1 MDILVVS
8 PIEVTPP
15 NSGGARR
22 IIDMGKTLATMGNK
36 VTILDITIAAGFQNK
51 KPQVLLEDE
60 NFKVITTGLFRS
72 VVFKHLIYSD
82 IVQFEFPYFFF
93 LMLFLKL
100 IGKKYVLDAHDV
112 EYYLSMNTQQITN
125 FGKHKASNYS
135 FLNKLFQHTPIIVLL
150 IEGIS
155 VKLSSIVFTCSQLDA
170 DNLSRLYRIP
180 RNRVTVIPNCGRAL
194 IYQNVKKYTC
204 NRLTVIFVG
213 TFDHLPNT
221 YGAKILVEKI
231 MPVVREAVPD
241 VQFVIVGPNPPQ
253 WLSDAGANFKEN
265 LVVTGEVDDVRP
277 FIASATV
284 AVAPIYQGSG
294 TRLKLIEY
302 MHLGKPIVST
312 TKGAE
317 GLDVQNDVNIIV
329 RDNPSDF
336 ALAVIKLINDTQLAT
351 TISRNCKDLALKK
364 YSWET
369 NAKAVYTIYNNLLA
383 H

>member
-204 NRLTVIFVG
+204 NRPTVIFVG